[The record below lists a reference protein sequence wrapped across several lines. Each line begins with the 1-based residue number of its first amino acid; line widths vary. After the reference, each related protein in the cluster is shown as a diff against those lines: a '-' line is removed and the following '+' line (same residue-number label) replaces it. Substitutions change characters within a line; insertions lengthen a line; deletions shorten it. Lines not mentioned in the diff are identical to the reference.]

1 MLQYRLDEPDSNGP
15 PATIQSIKILVV
27 EDSAVLAERLAELI
41 AEHPQFELIGVV
53 DTEAGALRLINRQRV
68 DMVLLDL
75 RLRQGTGFGVL
86 RNLAGTRRS
95 PQVVVLT
102 NQDLPEYYTA
112 ALKLGAFDFLDKAR
126 LFARLPDILREAS
139 HAFRVD

>member
-1 MLQYRLDEPDSNGP
+1 MLQYSLDEPDSNGP
-15 PATIQSIKILVV
+15 QATIQSIKILVV

-53 DTEAGALRLINRQRV
+53 DTEAESLRLINGQRV

-86 RNLAGTRRS
+86 RTLAGTRRR
-95 PQVVVLT
+95 PQV
-102 NQDLPEYYTA
+102 A

-126 LFARLPDILREAS
+126 LFTRLPDILREAS

>member
-1 MLQYRLDEPDSNGP
+1 MLQYSLDEPDSNGP
-15 PATIQSIKILVV
+15 QAIIQSIKILVV

-53 DTEAGALRLINRQRV
+53 DTEAEALRLINRQRV

-86 RNLAGTRRS
+86 RTLAGTRRR

-102 NQDLPEYYTA
+102 NHDLPEYCTA

-126 LFARLPDILREAS
+126 LFTRLPDSLREAS